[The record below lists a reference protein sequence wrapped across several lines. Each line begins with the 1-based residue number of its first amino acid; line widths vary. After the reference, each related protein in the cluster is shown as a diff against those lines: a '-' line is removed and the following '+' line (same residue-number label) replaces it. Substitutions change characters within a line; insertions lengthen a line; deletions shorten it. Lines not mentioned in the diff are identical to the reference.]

1 MPRSRDRDAMF
12 NRTFDL
18 HYEAVQIY
26 CFRRLR
32 ADDVNDAVA
41 EVFLVA
47 WRRIDQLPAGR
58 ELPWLYAISRTSS
71 VTHDDHDA
79 DKAISERKSPASG
92 VKML

>member
-26 CFRRLR
+26 CFCRLR

-47 WRRIDQLPAGR
+47 WRRMGPDACWQGAPV
-58 ELPWLYAISRTSS
+58 AICHQPKHR
-71 VTHDDHDA
+71 
-79 DKAISERKSPASG
+79 P
-92 VKML
+92 